1 MAKKLTLTPKD
12 CLYIEDI
19 VTASMLIY
27 KKTKLELSQ
36 VQDEE
41 LISFL
46 ENICTDLK
54 DQVST
59 LTNLMEGALS

>member
-19 VTASMLIY
+19 INASMLIY
-27 KKTKLELSQ
+27 KKTKLEMEQL
-36 VQDEE
+36 QDED
-41 LISFL
+41 LKTYL

-54 DQVST
+54 DQATT
-59 LTNLMEGALS
+59 LVDLMGGAK

>member
-19 VTASMLIY
+19 VNASMLIY
-27 KKTKLELSQ
+27 KKTKLEMEQL
-36 VQDEE
+36 QDED
-41 LISFL
+41 LKTYL

-54 DQVST
+54 NQATT
-59 LTNLMEGALS
+59 LVDLMGGAK

>member
-19 VTASMLIY
+19 VNASMLIY
-27 KKTKLELSQ
+27 KKTKLEMEQL
-36 VQDEE
+36 QDED
-41 LISFL
+41 LKTYL

-54 DQVST
+54 DQATT
-59 LTNLMEGALS
+59 LVALMGGAK

>member
-19 VTASMLIY
+19 VNASMLIY
-27 KKTKLELSQ
+27 KKTKLEMEQL
-36 VQDEE
+36 QDED
-41 LISFL
+41 LKTYL

-54 DQVST
+54 DQATT
-59 LTNLMEGALS
+59 LVDLIGGAK

>member
-19 VTASMLIY
+19 VNASMLIY
-27 KKTKLELSQ
+27 KKTKLEMEQLQ
-36 VQDEE
+36 EE
-41 LISFL
+41 DLKTYL

-54 DQVST
+54 DQATT
-59 LTNLMEGALS
+59 LVDLMGGAK

>member
-19 VTASMLIY
+19 VNASMLIY
-27 KKTKLELSQ
+27 KKTKLEMEQL
-36 VQDEE
+36 QDED
-41 LISFL
+41 LKTYL

-54 DQVST
+54 DQATMLVD
-59 LTNLMEGALS
+59 LMGGAK

>member
-19 VTASMLIY
+19 VNASMLIY
-27 KKTKLELSQ
+27 KKTKLEMEQL
-36 VQDEE
+36 QDED
-41 LISFL
+41 LKIYL

-54 DQVST
+54 DQATT
-59 LTNLMEGALS
+59 LVDLMGGAK

>member
-19 VTASMLIY
+19 VNASMLIY
-27 KKTKLELSQ
+27 KKTKLEMEQL
-36 VQDEE
+36 QDED
-41 LISFL
+41 LKTYL

-54 DQVST
+54 DQATT
-59 LTNLMEGALS
+59 LVDLMGGVK

>member
-19 VTASMLIY
+19 VNASMLIY
-27 KKTKLELSQ
+27 KKTKLEMEQL
-36 VQDEE
+36 QDED
-41 LISFL
+41 LKTYL

-54 DQVST
+54 DQATT
-59 LTNLMEGALS
+59 LVDLMGGAK

>member
-19 VTASMLIY
+19 VNASMLIY
-27 KKTKLELSQ
+27 KKTKLEIEQL
-36 VQDEE
+36 QDED
-41 LISFL
+41 LKTYL

-54 DQVST
+54 DQATT
-59 LTNLMEGALS
+59 LTEMMGGAK